1 MTECLADPV
10 TNDPNEL
17 HHRLYQ
23 RWSQGGAAMVIT
35 GNVMVDRRYRGAVIV
50 FVSVS
55 IVWVCE
61 RERERRG
68 GEECLR
74 TGVNVCVWFV
84 HLCAACPSVPK
95 YLCFCMSP

>member
-1 MTECLADPV
+1 
-10 TNDPNEL
+10 
-17 HHRLYQ
+17 
-23 RWSQGGAAMVIT
+23 MVIT

-68 GEECLR
+68 GEEAKIIIMQMIRIVEKQFKILNEKSSED
-74 TGVNVCVWFV
+74 TMQHDKNTT
-84 HLCAACPSVPK
+84 
-95 YLCFCMSP
+95 